1 MRIERI
7 NDNQFRCI
15 MSMGELLQRRLTI
28 KKLSSSPPD
37 ASRLVR
43 ELIERSSHEVGF
55 VPNELPVMVE
65 ATQTAEGEVIF
76 TVTKI
81 NSPEELPGGMQPQA
95 DLLRMLHG
103 FANAIKTHHEEYKIR
118 QPKPLAV
125 FTFYGKENLKIPPRL
140 KKLPAGI
147 HSALYYL
154 KEQDMYYLVVSAS
167 PKSGEEFNQIC
178 LLLAEYGHRVPSTSA
193 SQAYYAEQGECLFAS
208 HAIQKLIEGQA
219 ASS

>member
-1 MRIERI
+1 MKIERI

-15 MSMGELLQRRLTI
+15 MSMGELLQRHLTI
-28 KKLSSSPPD
+28 KKLSSSPPE

-65 ATQTAEGEVIF
+65 ATQTPEGELVF

-81 NSPEELPGGMQPQA
+81 NSPEELPPAFQPQA
-95 DLLRMLHG
+95 ELLRILHG
-103 FANAIKTHHEEYKIR
+103 FASAVKTQQEEYKLR

-125 FTFYGKENLKIPPRL
+125 FGFYGKENLKVPPRL

-147 HSALYYL
+147 QSSLYYL
-154 KEQDMYYLVVSAS
+154 KEQDVYYLIVSAS
-167 PKSGEEFNQIC
+167 PKHGEQFNQVC
-178 LLLAEYGHRVPSTSA
+178 LLLAEYGHRMPSTSA
-193 SQAYYAEQGECLFAS
+193 SGAYYAEQGECIYAA
-208 HAIQKLIEGQA
+208 HAIEQMGTEA
-219 ASS
+219 

>member
-1 MRIERI
+1 MKIERI

-28 KKLSSSPPD
+28 KKLSSSPPE
-37 ASRLVR
+37 ATRLVR

-81 NSPEELPGGMQPQA
+81 NSPEELPGGMQPPT
-95 DLLRMLHG
+95 DLLRMLHS
-103 FANAIKTHHEEYKIR
+103 FAHAIKTQQEEYKIR

-125 FTFYGKENLKIPPRL
+125 FAFYGKDNLRVPPRL

-147 HSALYYL
+147 QSSLYYL
-154 KEQDMYYLVVSAS
+154 KEQGIYYLIVSAS
-167 PKSGEEFNQIC
+167 PKQWESFNQIC
-178 LLLAEYGHRVPSTSA
+178 LLLAEYGHRVPSTTA
-193 SQAYYAEQGECLFAS
+193 SQAYYAEQGECIYAT
-208 HAIQKLIEGQA
+208 HAIEQMGAEA
-219 ASS
+219 